1 MIFDNDDLFVHQNCR
16 EAIMCLDQYQWD
28 PNPNLMKERPKHD
41 GASHMADALRY
52 ALYTFETTATS
63 F

>member
-1 MIFDNDDLFVHQNCR
+1 M
-16 EAIMCLDQYQWD
+16 ALDQYQWD